1 MSIKKQLRKIGSS
14 VTIAYNPSEKNF
26 TVSYI
31 ALTLDIPN
39 VTITLTNP
47 SLKKALKELKSQVK
61 SETKQSKKTSEKASK
76 IS

>member
-14 VTIAYNPSEKNF
+14 VTVAYNTSEKNF
-26 TVSYI
+26 TVSN
-31 ALTLDIPN
+31 LST
-39 VTITLTNP
+39 TSTNP

-61 SETKQSKKTSEKASK
+61 SEIKQEKKSTKKEAK

>member
-31 ALTLDIPN
+31 ALTLDIN
-39 VTITLTNP
+39 ATITSTNP

-61 SETKQSKKTSEKASK
+61 SETKQSKKTSKKASK